1 MPGTL
6 DADDPCL
13 RYGWTRYGLAKY
25 GWTKPSF
32 ASRSWGGPVWAV
44 STRASV
50 RVKNRKGSG
59 PGGYPSLLACCII
72 PGSTHDAARP
82 LRTPTPLLSLSMTD
96 AAFDEWCRRIVE
108 SDRDAYEEVFRA
120 MYAPLVRYA
129 ASITRREASA
139 RDLVQDVFVSLW
151 ESRRTLDPTQSLE
164 AYLYRAVRNRAY
176 NEYRNR
182 RTRSDK
188 ERDIRDEPVGLLSEP
203 PDPDDAV
210 DAQTLQKNL
219 EVWIAELPDRQREAL
234 TLSRFQGLSHDDI
247 AEAMDISPRTVNNHI
262 VRALRSLRERVRTY
276 EPSLLDA

>member
-1 MPGTL
+1 
-6 DADDPCL
+6 
-13 RYGWTRYGLAKY
+13 
-25 GWTKPSF
+25 
-32 ASRSWGGPVWAV
+32 
-44 STRASV
+44 
-50 RVKNRKGSG
+50 
-59 PGGYPSLLACCII
+59 
-72 PGSTHDAARP
+72 
-82 LRTPTPLLSLSMTD
+82 MTD

-129 ASITRREASA
+129 ASITRSKASA

-188 ERDIRDEPVGLLSEP
+188 ERDIRDEPVGHLSAP

-219 EVWIAELPDRQREAL
+219 EVWIAELPERQREAL